1 MYINEGNLQAY
12 IYLVSVPG
20 QLAVRVAT
28 SENGWTEY
36 KVNGETFGFGGINN
50 PYVFIRRHSDNGKL
64 AYTIYMSATASL
76 DGAWS
81 YTCTTGVAYSE
92 DSAIG
97 QFGFNAEANY
107 AEGVVISNIYSAD
120 SSEKLLKKYL

>member
-36 KVNGETFGFGGINN
+36 KVNGETFGFGGIND
-50 PYVFIRRHSDNGKL
+50 PCVFIRRHNDNGKL

-81 YTCTTGVAYSE
+81 YTCTTGVDYSA